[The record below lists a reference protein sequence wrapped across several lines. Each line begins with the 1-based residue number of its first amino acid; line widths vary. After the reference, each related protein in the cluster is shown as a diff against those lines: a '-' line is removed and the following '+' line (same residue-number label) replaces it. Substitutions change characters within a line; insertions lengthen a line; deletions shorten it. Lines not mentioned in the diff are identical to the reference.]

1 MSLPNSRQ
9 NAFGLE
15 LALSG
20 NLDAWANGVGEAI
33 ARGLG
38 KATIQQG
45 KASERALEAD
55 TEILGPLAR
64 GWTHEVY
71 PADGIS
77 TSPAVFL
84 WHPQAHIIDAHS
96 RGATISASG
105 ARYLWIPIPGSPAD
119 RVFRNSTAR
128 EAMIRAF
135 GAEQLKLV
143 VTKRGRKM
151 IVAEAVA
158 TERRVRRGREQN
170 NKGFGR
176 SGVIEKNRGRGRTD
190 TSYIQAT
197 TTVPLFTLV
206 PNVRLEKIM
215 DWRATAEAEKAS
227 FTRRVEDQVEQEMK
241 RFEDGLNRRGSR
253 DRLF

>member
-1 MSLPNSRQ
+1 MSLPDSRR
-9 NAFGLE
+9 NAFGFE

-33 ARGLG
+33 ATGLG

-45 KASERALEAD
+45 KATERALEAD

-64 GWTHEVY
+64 GWTHKVY
-71 PADGIS
+71 PEDGIS
-77 TSPAVFL
+77 TSPAVFF

-119 RVFRNSTAR
+119 RTFRNSTPR
-128 EAMIRAF
+128 EAMIKAF
-135 GAEQLKLV
+135 GADQLKLV
-143 VTKRGRKM
+143 VTKRGRRI
-151 IVAEAVA
+151 IVAEATVQA
-158 TERRVRRGREQN
+158 RRTYRGRERN
-170 NKGFGR
+170 SRGFGR
-176 SGVIEKNRGRGRTD
+176 AGRIETKRGVKD
-190 TSYIQAT
+190 VAAT

-227 FTRRVEDQVEQEMK
+227 FSRRVEDSLEQEMK
-241 RFEDGLNRRGSR
+241 RFEDSLDRRGSR
-253 DRLF
+253 DRLFS